1 MCYSLIKILILLEM
15 TQFLGEVGS
24 AVQGKGAEGEVSVRF
39 GSVTHSRPY
48 EGVMPFEITC
58 AVTEL

>member
-1 MCYSLIKILILLEM
+1 M

-24 AVQGKGAEGEVSVRF
+24 AVQGKVAEGEVSVRS